1 MSSKN
6 ISIKESVY
14 ERLSAHKR
22 TNESFS
28 DVIERLLENEEPDW
42 RNSAGIYSD
51 EEAREIEEYLAR
63 KRVERAGDHER
74 KMNELFGQ

>member
-6 ISIKESVY
+6 ISIKEPIY

-28 DVIERLLENEEPDW
+28 DVIERLLDGEEPDW

-51 EEAREIEEYLAR
+51 EAAREIEEYLAR
-63 KRVERAGDHER
+63 KRAERDGNHER
-74 KMNELFGQ
+74 KMDELFWQ